1 MQPQVIHTPDMAGAG
16 QVVERP
22 FIRVVF
28 QNGFPREVGIN
39 GCRVE
44 NVIDIAL
51 ERLLRYQEGPLACDE
66 NASAIRHLQQARED
80 LDLRMRRRQ
89 EQGVINTMS
98 QHHTV
103 RTEDEDEDFSA
114 TGS

>member
-1 MQPQVIHTPDMAGAG
+1 MQPQVIHMPDLAGAG

-28 QNGFPREVGIN
+28 QSGLPKDVGIN

-44 NVIDIAL
+44 NVIDVAV
-51 ERLLRYQEGPLACDE
+51 ERLIRYQEGVLACAE
-66 NASAIRHLQQARED
+66 NESAIRHLRLARED
-80 LDLRMRRRQ
+80 LELRMRRRQ
-89 EQGVINTMS
+89 EHGVLNTMA
-98 QHHTV
+98 QHETI
-103 RTEDEDEDFSA
+103 RTEDEDDDFSA